1 MKVTKCMCQVK
12 GINMTTVVKSKQLMQ
27 TIINLHERIH
37 EKDHENA
44 NKLVEM
50 AHKLD
55 QQKLYI
61 AFAGHFSAGKSSMI
75 NKLLEEQI
83 LPTSPIPTSANLV
96 LLEKGIE
103 QVTLYS
109 AAKESIELS
118 GDYSIEQVKEYCKQG
133 DDIERIRI
141 KKPYQNLTE
150 DVVIMDSPGI
160 DSTDAAH
167 KLSTESM
174 LHLADVI
181 FYVTDYNH
189 VQSEENLSFIR
200 EMKDRNKMIFLI
212 VNQID
217 KHEEKEIR
225 FDTFKQK
232 IEGSFAEVGLHPQ
245 DVFFTTL
252 RNDKHP
258 YNELEKVKEL
268 INVVIHEKNRFLDQN
283 MSLAITQVVEE
294 HLEKY
299 EEQIDLTEQNE
310 SEIRKQ
316 LEEYT
321 VRRNGYL
328 ASIKQEEEKMDQLQ
342 IDIEEKVSAILK
354 SANLI
359 PYETREKAAA
369 FIESADPSFKIGF
382 LFSKTKTEQER
393 EKRKNE
399 LYDSLLK
406 NTETQIA
413 WHFISLLKEFIQ
425 TYEIHDPKLIQEA
438 QSFSINVSQQ
448 IVSDAVKAG
457 ASYNNQYVLTYSSDV
472 SDLIKKHSKLQVMSL
487 LKKMMDVINRERQDQ
502 MAEIKEKVNQEN
514 GKIEKCQEILR
525 NFDKFSQYN
534 KSLQNISKGISTKEL
549 DEEKWLTEHHLYKA
563 TTKSIQIQEKKVDE
577 EEASESHLSNQLTNS
592 RYHNRDV
599 FIKSAEQVVKRLEN
613 IQGFKQFT
621 DSLEGKINNF
631 NNRSFTVAL
640 FGAFSAGKSSFAN
653 ALIGE
658 RLLPSSPNPTTAT
671 INKIAPPTF
680 EKAHGLVEVKLKS
693 KEMLMKEI
701 IDSIPSLHNK
711 GITIENVTE
720 NLQNFQGQH
729 INEADQIVKYQKA
742 ILDYQSL
749 ASEGLIVQA
758 DTHTFKDFVAK
769 EEKACLVEEVIVYFD
784 CPITRAGIT
793 LVDTPGADSLHKRHT
808 DVAFQYIKKAD
819 AVLYVTYYNHP
830 FSKGDREFLRQLGRV
845 KDSFTLDKMFFI
857 INAVDLAKNEEE
869 VNLVKSYIRE
879 QFLKHEI
886 RNVRLFGVSS
896 LNILSNKVEEEKD
909 YLDFQQQFN
918 TFIKEELTNT
928 TLLSIKEDLKRCKE
942 RIKSLIHAA
951 EMSGLEKEKIRETLI
966 QEQISVN
973 NELANLTPD
982 HIVTSVSQEIEELI
996 FYVKQRLFFRFNDF
1010 FKESFHPSIF
1020 HQNSDIQQ
1028 ALQTCLEEL
1037 VRTVEFELIQELQ
1050 ATSLRIEKVIQ
1061 KTLESEFSRIVQLIK
1076 KKSQSVTFASIEFSE
1091 IQTPTISVEFSESM
1105 ISTFYP
1111 ALKLFKNTKSFFERN
1126 EKKVMAED
1134 LSKRFD
1140 APASVILNE
1149 YVKEF
1154 SDYYKDAIESA
1165 HNILLQEVKEQTKEG
1180 FAALLDIRHE
1190 DTGHLKTELE
1200 NITEVVQLLGEN
1212 NHPKH

>member
-1 MKVTKCMCQVK
+1 
-12 GINMTTVVKSKQLMQ
+12 MTTVVKSKQLMQ
-27 TIINLHERIH
+27 TIINLHERMH
-37 EKDHENA
+37 EQDQENA

-50 AHKLD
+50 AHKLN

-75 NKLLEEQI
+75 NKLLDEQI

-96 LLEKGIE
+96 LLEKGID
-103 QVTLYS
+103 QVTLFS

-150 DVVIMDSPGI
+150 GVVIMDSPGI

-200 EMKDRNKMIFLI
+200 EMKDRNKLIFLI

-225 FDTFKQK
+225 FDDFKQN

-283 MSLAITQVVEE
+283 LSLAITQVVEQ

-299 EEQIDLTEQNE
+299 KEQIDLTDQNE

-321 VRRNGYL
+321 NSMNGYL
-328 ASIKQEEEKMDQLQ
+328 ASIKQEEEKLDQLR
-342 IDIEEKVSAILK
+342 IDTEEKVSAILK

-369 FIESADPSFKIGF
+369 YIESADPSFKIGF

-399 LYDSLLK
+399 LYDSLIK

-438 QSFSINVSQQ
+438 QSFSIKVSQQ
-448 IVSDAVKAG
+448 LVSDAIKAG

-472 SDLIKKHSKLQVMSL
+472 SELIKKHSKLQVMSL
-487 LKKMMDVINRERQDQ
+487 LKKMMDVINSELQDQ
-502 MAEIKEKVNQEN
+502 MAEIKEKIKYDNEMI
-514 GKIEKCQEILR
+514 GKCQDDLRKFEKFWQYNNILR
-525 NFDKFSQYN
+525 E
-534 KSLQNISKGISTKEL
+534 ISKGISTIEL
-549 DEEKWLTEHHLYKA
+549 DEEKWLTEHQLYKIS
-563 TTKSIQIQEKKVDE
+563 TKSIQIQEKRVDE
-577 EEASESHLSNQLTNS
+577 EESIDGPDQPANS

-613 IQGFKQFT
+613 ILGFKQFT

-671 INKIAPPTF
+671 INKIAPPTS

-693 KEMLMKEI
+693 KELLMKEI
-701 IDSIPSLHNK
+701 IDNIPSLNNK

-720 NLQNFQGQH
+720 CLQNYQGQH
-729 INEADQIVKYQKA
+729 KNETEQIVKYQKA
-742 ILDYQSL
+742 MMDYESL
-749 ASEGLIVQA
+749 TNEGLIVQA
-758 DTHTFKDFVAK
+758 DNHSFKDFVAK

-909 YLDFQQQFN
+909 YLDFQHQFN
-918 TFIKEELTNT
+918 IFIKEELTNT
-928 TLLSIKEDLKRCKE
+928 TLLSIKEDLKRCTE

-951 EMSGLEKEKIRETLI
+951 EMSVLEKEKIRETLLK
-966 QEQISVN
+966 EQISVN
-973 NELANLTPD
+973 DELANLTPD
-982 HIVTSVSQEIEELI
+982 HIVASVSQEIEELI

-1076 KKSQSVTFASIEFSE
+1076 KKSQSVTFASIDFSD
-1091 IQTPTISVEFSESM
+1091 IQTPTISVEFSENI
-1105 ISTFYP
+1105 ISTFHP

-1140 APASVILNE
+1140 GPTSVILNE

-1154 SDYYKDAIESA
+1154 SNYYKDAIESA
-1165 HNILLQEVKEQTKEG
+1165 HNILLQEVKKQTEEG
-1180 FAALLDIRHE
+1180 FAALLDIRNE
-1190 DTGHLKTELE
+1190 DTGHLKSELE
-1200 NITEVVQLLGEN
+1200 NITEVVKLLEEN
-1212 NHPKH
+1212 NHPNH